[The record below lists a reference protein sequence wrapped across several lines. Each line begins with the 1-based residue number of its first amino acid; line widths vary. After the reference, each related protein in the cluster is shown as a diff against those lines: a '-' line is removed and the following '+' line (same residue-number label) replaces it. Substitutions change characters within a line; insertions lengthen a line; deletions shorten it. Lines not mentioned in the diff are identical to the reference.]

1 MPLPWVAADVPAPAE
16 WNAGFGTGAS
26 FGFSPATKA
35 DGSASADPHLPQ
47 PLRYKDY
54 AADAEAADDASMLNL
69 YRTTLE
75 LRALLLTATADTS
88 DCAAIDAGHDVIAYS
103 RPGTDGR
110 RFASYTNFGV
120 AAVTLPAGEV
130 VLASGDLT
138 ADGALPQDTTVWI
151 LLSLIHI

>member
-1 MPLPWVAADVPAPAE
+1 MERGIRHRSIVRILPGDEGRRLGQCGP
-16 WNAGFGTGAS
+16 
-26 FGFSPATKA
+26 
-35 DGSASADPHLPQ
+35 ASA
-47 PLRYKDY
+47 
-54 AADAEAADDASMLNL
+54 AATAVQGLLNL

-151 LLSLIHI
+151 LLD

>member
-1 MPLPWVAADVPAPAE
+1 
-16 WNAGFGTGAS
+16 
-26 FGFSPATKA
+26 
-35 DGSASADPHLPQ
+35 
-47 PLRYKDY
+47 
-54 AADAEAADDASMLNL
+54 MLNL

-75 LRALLLTATADTS
+75 LRALLLTATTDTS

-151 LLSLIHI
+151 LLD

>member
-138 ADGALPQDTTVWI
+138 ADGALPPDTTGWI
-151 LLSLIHI
+151 LLA